1 MKRKVIILTLAAS
14 IIVGSVTA
22 IADGTKYSDEIDF
35 VTTNGIMD
43 GDENGALDLQDTIT
57 RAEFMKMLIKAAE
70 GEALDN
76 YTVNT
81 GIRFE
86 DVPEE
91 LWSAPYINKAAECGF
106 ADGYEDDLF
115 HPDDSITYIQAVKLV
130 LAACGINTKYTDY
143 PYGYIASAVETGI
156 LEGLEF
162 EPDRAITRGETAK
175 LMYNAYKAVGTGN
188 MYLPDTVNRQ
198 DSSNEDVIYT
208 YTGCGLFEQ
217 LLDTEQINAEEME
230 TAESGQ
236 YPVSGTTGSFG
247 GGSASG
253 GAVSGSSSIAGSVG
267 SSAAAP
273 PISGIYYNPFISTE
287 EYEITD
293 PNTFREATLSP
304 LSTFSIDTD
313 TASYTNMRRFVL
325 NGQVPPRGSIRTE
338 EIINYFEYA
347 QPDIAENEAFGVSTQ
362 ITDCPWS
369 ENKLARITV
378 TGGKTVRSDPSN
390 IVFLIDVSGSMV
402 SYNKLPM
409 IKKAL
414 SMMVEEMDGD
424 DRISI
429 VTYSGSAAILLEPT
443 SCSEKEKLN
452 AAIDSLRAGGGT
464 YGADGLEF
472 AYKIIE
478 ENRVEGNNRIILCS
492 DGDFNIGPSSM
503 DELGE
508 LIDEKRQAGIY
519 LSTLGFGMGNY
530 KDNRMELMADK
541 GNGSYYYIDNMR
553 EAKRVLVDDMRE
565 TLYTVA
571 DDVKLQVEFNPAV
584 VESYRL
590 IGYENRMLNA
600 EDFEDDTVDAGEL
613 GAGASVTA
621 LYEIVF
627 GEGETVQTNDTEYRY
642 QTQQYG
648 NTAEAFTVKVR
659 YKEPGQTESIL
670 REFPVLKESEPADR
684 DTGFAAAAA
693 MLGLKHNGVIDVS
706 YDFIAD
712 TAQQYI
718 DNNGLYDIDSAARG
732 ELVQIIQI
740 LKYIDAN

>member
-1 MKRKVIILTLAAS
+1 MKRKIIVLALAAS
-14 IIVGSVTA
+14 MLAGSVTA
-22 IADGTKYSDEIDF
+22 LADGTEYSDEIEF
-35 VTTNGIMD
+35 VTSNGIMN
-43 GDENGALDLQDTIT
+43 GDENGDLDLQDTIT
-57 RAEFMKMLIKAAE
+57 RAEFMKMLMKAAE
-70 GEALDN
+70 GEALEN
-76 YTVNT
+76 YSVNT
-81 GIRFE
+81 GIRFD
-86 DVPEE
+86 DVPDD
-91 LWSAPYINKAAECGF
+91 LWSAPYINKAASCGF

-115 HPDDSITYIQAVKLV
+115 HPDDSITYIQAIKLI
-130 LAACGINTKYTDY
+130 LAACGIDTRYTDY
-143 PYGYIASAVETGI
+143 PYGYITSAVETGI

-175 LMYNAYKAVGTGN
+175 LMYNAYKAVGAGN
-188 MYLPDTVNRQ
+188 MYLPVTVNRRD
-198 DSSNEDVIYT
+198 DSNDNVIYT

-217 LLDTEQINAEEME
+217 LLDEEKINNQEA
-230 TAESGQ
+230 ADSESAQNPSYGNI
-236 YPVSGTTGSFG
+236 GGSG

-253 GAVSGSSSIAGSVG
+253 GTVSGGSGIAGSGG

-273 PISGIYYNPFISTE
+273 PISGIYSNPFMSSE

-293 PNTFREATLSP
+293 PNTFRKSTLSP

-313 TASYTNMRRFVL
+313 TASYTNMRRFIL
-325 NGQVPPRGSIRTE
+325 NGQVPPNGSVRTE

-347 QPDIAENEAFGVSTQ
+347 EPDIAEDESFGVSTQ

-378 TGGKTVRSDPSN
+378 TGGKTVRSDASN
-390 IVFLIDVSGSMV
+390 IVFLIDVSGSMA

-424 DRISI
+424 DKISI
-429 VTYSGSAAILLEPT
+429 VTYSGSASLLLEPT
-443 SCSEKEKLN
+443 SCSEKERLN
-452 AAIDSLRAGGGT
+452 DVINSLRAGGGT
-464 YGADGLEF
+464 YGADGLEL
-472 AYKIIE
+472 AYKTIE
-478 ENRVEGNNRIILCS
+478 ENKVDGNNRIILCS

-503 DELGE
+503 DELE
-508 LIDEKRQAGIY
+508 NLITEKRQAGIY

-648 NTAEAFTVKVR
+648 NTDEAFTVKVR

-670 REFPVLKESEPADR
+670 REFPVLKNIEMADR
-684 DTGFAAAAA
+684 DTGFASAAA
-693 MLGLKHNGVIDVS
+693 MLGLKLNGVIDVS
-706 YDFIAD
+706 YDLIAD

-718 DNNGLYDIDSAARG
+718 DNNGLYDLDSAARG
-732 ELVQIIQI
+732 ELVQLIQI
-740 LKYIDAN
+740 LKYINAK

>member
-1 MKRKVIILTLAAS
+1 MKRKIIVLALAAS
-14 IIVGSVTA
+14 MLAGSVTA
-22 IADGTKYSDEIDF
+22 LADGTEYSDEIEF
-35 VTTNGIMD
+35 VTSNGIMN
-43 GDENGALDLQDTIT
+43 GDENGDLDLQDTIT
-57 RAEFMKMLIKAAE
+57 RAEFMKMLMKAAE
-70 GEALDN
+70 GEALEN
-76 YTVNT
+76 YSVNT
-81 GIRFE
+81 GIRFD
-86 DVPEE
+86 DVPDD
-91 LWSAPYINKAAECGF
+91 LWSAPYINKAASCGF
-106 ADGYEDDLF
+106 VDGYEDDLF
-115 HPDDSITYIQAVKLV
+115 HPDDSITYIQAIKLI
-130 LAACGINTKYTDY
+130 LAACGIDTRYTDY
-143 PYGYIASAVETGI
+143 PYGYITSAVETGI
-156 LEGLEF
+156 LKGLEF

-175 LMYNAYKAVGTGN
+175 LMYNAYKAVGAGN
-188 MYLPDTVNRQ
+188 MYLPVTVNRRD
-198 DSSNEDVIYT
+198 DSNDNVIYT

-217 LLDTEQINAEEME
+217 LLDEEKINNQEA
-230 TAESGQ
+230 ADSESAQNPSYGNI
-236 YPVSGTTGSFG
+236 GGSG

-253 GAVSGSSSIAGSVG
+253 GTVSGGSGIAGSGG

-273 PISGIYYNPFISTE
+273 PISGIYSNPFMSSE

-293 PNTFREATLSP
+293 PNTFRKSTLSP

-313 TASYTNMRRFVL
+313 TASYTNMRRFIL
-325 NGQVPPRGSIRTE
+325 NGQVPPNGSVRTE

-347 QPDIAENEAFGVSTQ
+347 EPDIAEDESFGVSTQ

-378 TGGKTVRSDPSN
+378 TGGKTVRSDASN
-390 IVFLIDVSGSMV
+390 IVFLIDVSGSMA

-424 DRISI
+424 DKISI
-429 VTYSGSAAILLEPT
+429 VTYSGSASLLLEPT
-443 SCSEKEKLN
+443 SCSEKERLN
-452 AAIDSLRAGGGT
+452 DVINSLRAGGGT
-464 YGADGLEF
+464 YGADGLEL
-472 AYKIIE
+472 AYKTIE
-478 ENRVEGNNRIILCS
+478 ENKVDGNNRIILCS

-503 DELGE
+503 DELE
-508 LIDEKRQAGIY
+508 NLITEKRQAGIY

-648 NTAEAFTVKVR
+648 NTDEAFTVKVR

-670 REFPVLKESEPADR
+670 REFPVLKNIEMADR
-684 DTGFAAAAA
+684 DTGFASAAA
-693 MLGLKHNGVIDVS
+693 MLGLKLNGVIDVS
-706 YDFIAD
+706 YDLIAD

-718 DNNGLYDIDSAARG
+718 DNNGLYDLDSAARG
-732 ELVQIIQI
+732 ELVQLIQI
-740 LKYIDAN
+740 LKYINAK